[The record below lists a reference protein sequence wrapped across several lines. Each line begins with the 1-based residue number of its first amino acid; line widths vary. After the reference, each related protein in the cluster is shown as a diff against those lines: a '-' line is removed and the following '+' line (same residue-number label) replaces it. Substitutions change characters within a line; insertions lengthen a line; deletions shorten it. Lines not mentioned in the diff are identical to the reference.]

1 MKTTSEITIEIAAD
15 LARLRTDMNQAN
27 GIVSKAMGGISS
39 AGSMAA
45 KALGGLG
52 VVLSAGAMVAYVRS
66 AIDAADATS
75 KLAQSVGLSTEQ
87 VAGLQLA
94 YGQSGLEQTRMVE
107 SLAKLTQAAVTGNE
121 AFDALG
127 ISVRN
132 SDGSF
137 RTTRELL
144 ADVAERFQNMEDGTA
159 KTALAMKLFGETGGQ
174 LIPLLNGGA
183 EGLQYFD
190 DAATRLGL
198 TISDKTAK
206 EAEKFNDTLD
216 LMTQGAKGVSLQVA
230 AELLP
235 TMNDLAG
242 SLLTAFNDSTRL
254 ANITGVLSAG
264 MKVLASAG
272 ILVVDTLSFLTR
284 NIGAFA
290 DAVGMVLRGDFAGAF
305 DVVKARI
312 SEIPEEVRNAADS
325 ITSVWQPVADEGV
338 SALSSIKGGAT
349 AVGDALSKTGEKADK
364 LAEKIAKQ
372 AEKEWDEYFQG
383 MLKGWEM
390 VDKAQA
396 DFIAEGERVF
406 QETRTPLEQ
415 YIARIEY
422 LQKLFDGKVIDVETF
437 TRGVEKANK
446 DLEDFGKT
454 GRSEIEDLEF
464 AIQGFGKK
472 SADAFVD
479 FALTGK
485 ASFTDLTDSILA
497 DLARLLVQ
505 QNVTDPL
512 FKAIS
517 AGAKSEGGLGGGLG
531 SIFSG
536 VGDYISD
543 NGGLIGAART
553 FFGFANG
560 GIMTPYGPM
569 KLNAYAGG
577 GIVNSP
583 QMYVAGEGSMNE
595 AIIPLPDGRS
605 VPVTMTGGGMG
616 DVNVEVNVINQG
628 QPANARVVGQR
639 QTGNGLSI
647 DVLID
652 TVDNA
657 LGARMSKGQ
666 GSLANAVPRKFG
678 LNGAAG
684 NAR

>member
-1 MKTTSEITIEIAAD
+1 MK
-15 LARLRTDMNQAN
+15 RLEHLESPFVIQ
-27 GIVSKAMGGISS
+27 MG
-39 AGSMAA
+39 
-45 KALGGLG
+45 
-52 VVLSAGAMVAYVRS
+52 
-66 AIDAADATS
+66 
-75 KLAQSVGLSTEQ
+75 Q
-87 VAGLQLA
+87 
-94 YGQSGLEQTRMVE
+94 
-107 SLAKLTQAAVTGNE
+107 
-121 AFDALG
+121 
-127 ISVRN
+127 
-132 SDGSF
+132 F

-144 ADVAERFQNMEDGTA
+144 ADVADRFQNMEDGTA

-312 SEIPEEVRNAADS
+312 SEIPDEVRNAANA
-325 ITSVWQPVADEGV
+325 IGAVWQPVSDEGV
-338 SALSSIKGGAT
+338 TALTSLKSGAT
-349 AVGDALSKTGEKADK
+349 AVGDALSKAGEKADK

-396 DFIAEGERVF
+396 DFMAEGERVF

-415 YIARIEY
+415 YITRIEY

-485 ASFTDLTDSILA
+485 ASFKDLTDSILA
-497 DLARLLVQ
+497 DLARLIVQ
-505 QNVTDPL
+505 QNITDPI

-517 AGAKSEGGLGGGLG
+517 GGVSEGGGLGGIFGSLAGSLG
-531 SIFSG
+531 GFFDSG
-536 VGDYISD
+536 PVE
-543 NGGLIGAART
+543 
-553 FFGFANG
+553 FGPTPFAKG

-577 GIVNSP
+577 GIVSSP

-605 VPVTMTGGGMG
+605 VPVTMTGGGTG
-616 DVNVEVNVINQG
+616 EVNVEVNVINQG

-639 QTGNGLSI
+639 QTAGGFSI

-657 LGARMSKGQ
+657 LGQRMTKGQ

>member
-137 RTTRELL
+137 RTTREVL

-396 DFIAEGERVF
+396 DFMAEGERVF

-497 DLARLLVQ
+497 DLARLIVQ
-505 QNVTDPL
+505 QNITDPL

-517 AGAKSEGGLGGGLG
+517 GGVSAGGGLGGIFESVVG
-531 SIFSG
+531 S
-536 VGDYISD
+536 VGS
-543 NGGLIGAART
+543 
-553 FFGFANG
+553 FFGSGPVEFAPTPFANG

>member
-75 KLAQSVGLSTEQ
+75 KVAQSVGLSTEQ

-107 SLAKLTQAAVTGNE
+107 SLAKLTQAAITGNE

-338 SALSSIKGGAT
+338 SALTSIKSGAT

-390 VDKAQA
+390 VDKAQT
-396 DFIAEGERVF
+396 DFMAEGERVF

-422 LQKLFDGKVIDVETF
+422 LQKLFDGKAIDAETF

-479 FALTGK
+479 FAITSK
-485 ASFTDLTDSILA
+485 ASFRDLTDSILA

-505 QNVTDPL
+505 QNITDPL

-517 AGAKSEGGLGGGLG
+517 GGVSAGGGLGGIFDSLVG
-531 SIFSG
+531 S
-536 VGDYISD
+536 VGS
-543 NGGLIGAART
+543 
-553 FFGFANG
+553 FFGSGPVEFAATPFANG

>member
-107 SLAKLTQAAVTGNE
+107 SLAKLTQAAITGNE

-312 SEIPEEVRNAADS
+312 SEIPEEVRNAANS

-396 DFIAEGERVF
+396 DFMAEGERVF

-505 QNVTDPL
+505 QNITDPL

-517 AGAKSEGGLGGGLG
+517 GGVSAGGGLGGIFDSLVG
-531 SIFSG
+531 S
-536 VGDYISD
+536 VGS
-543 NGGLIGAART
+543 
-553 FFGFANG
+553 FFGSGPVEFAATPFANG

>member
-107 SLAKLTQAAVTGNE
+107 SLAKLTQAAITGNE

-312 SEIPEEVRNAADS
+312 SEIPEEVRNAANS

-338 SALSSIKGGAT
+338 SALTSIRGGAT
-349 AVGDALSKTGEKADK
+349 AVGDALSKTGEKANK

-396 DFIAEGERVF
+396 DFMAEGERVF

-422 LQKLFDGKVIDVETF
+422 LQKLFDGKAIDAETF

-485 ASFTDLTDSILA
+485 ASFTDLTDSILS
-497 DLARLLVQ
+497 DLARLIVQ
-505 QNVTDPL
+505 QNITDPL

-517 AGAKSEGGLGGGLG
+517 GGVSAGGGLGGIFDSLVG
-531 SIFSG
+531 S
-536 VGDYISD
+536 VGS
-543 NGGLIGAART
+543 
-553 FFGFANG
+553 FFGSGPVEFAPTPFANG

-583 QMYVAGEGSMNE
+583 QMYVAGEGRMNE

>member
-27 GIVSKAMGGISS
+27 SIVGKALGGISS

-75 KLAQSVGLSTEQ
+75 KLAQSVGLSTEE

-107 SLAKLTQAAVTGNE
+107 SLAKLTQAAINGNE

-338 SALSSIKGGAT
+338 SALTSIKGGAT

-396 DFIAEGERVF
+396 DFMAEGERVF

-415 YIARIEY
+415 YITRIEY

-485 ASFTDLTDSILA
+485 ASFADLTDSILA

-505 QNVTDPL
+505 QNITDPL

-517 AGAKSEGGLGGGLG
+517 GGVSAGGGLGGIFDSLVG
-531 SIFSG
+531 S
-536 VGDYISD
+536 VGS
-543 NGGLIGAART
+543 
-553 FFGFANG
+553 FFGGGGPVEFAPTPFANG

-583 QMYVAGEGSMNE
+583 QMYVAGEGRMNE

>member
-52 VVLSAGAMVAYVRS
+52 VVLSAGAMVAYVGS

-396 DFIAEGERVF
+396 DFMAEGERVF

-464 AIQGFGKK
+464 AIQGFGRK

-485 ASFTDLTDSILA
+485 ASFRDLTDSILA
-497 DLARLLVQ
+497 DLARLIVQ
-505 QNVTDPL
+505 QNITDPL

-517 AGAKSEGGLGGGLG
+517 GGVSAGGGLGGIFDSLVG
-531 SIFSG
+531 S
-536 VGDYISD
+536 VGS
-543 NGGLIGAART
+543 
-553 FFGFANG
+553 FFGSGPVEFAATPFANG

>member
-107 SLAKLTQAAVTGNE
+107 SLAKLTQAAITGNE

-312 SEIPEEVRNAADS
+312 SEIPEEVRNAANS

-338 SALSSIKGGAT
+338 SALTSIRGGAT

-396 DFIAEGERVF
+396 DFMAEGERVF

-422 LQKLFDGKVIDVETF
+422 LQKLFDGKVINVETF
-437 TRGVEKANK
+437 TRGIEKANK

-485 ASFTDLTDSILA
+485 ASFTDLTDSILS

-517 AGAKSEGGLGGGLG
+517 GGVSAGGGLGGIFDSLVG
-531 SIFSG
+531 S
-536 VGDYISD
+536 VGS
-543 NGGLIGAART
+543 
-553 FFGFANG
+553 FFGSGPVEFAPTPFANG

-583 QMYVAGEGSMNE
+583 QMYVAGEGRMNE